1 MNFIK
6 YCELPENEAWITQ
19 MMWKMKLD
27 TGFDEQA
34 LIEAVEEQAELDGIA
49 LDTEVTGQSLDY
61 GADYEQF
68 FATQYDELGD
78 PQDGPYPRSGAI

>member
-34 LIEAVEEQAELDGIA
+34 LIDAVYEQAELEDVLLEDQDDLGENA
-49 LDTEVTGQSLDY
+49 
-61 GADYEQF
+61 YEF
-68 FATQYDELGD
+68 FASWYDELGY
-78 PQDGPYPRSGAI
+78 PEDGAYPKSGAI

>member
-34 LIEAVEEQAELDGIA
+34 LIEAVEEQAELEGAA
-49 LDTEVTGQSLDY
+49 LTDAYEEPDY
-61 GADYEQF
+61 GAF
-68 FATQYDELGD
+68 FARWYDELD
-78 PQDGPYPRSGAI
+78 YNESCGAI

>member
-27 TGFDEQA
+27 TGFDEIA
-34 LIEAVEEQAELDGIA
+34 LADAVLEQAEDEHVA
-49 LDTEVTGQSLDY
+49 LTVEPDDELST
-61 GADYEQF
+61 F
-68 FATQYDELGD
+68 FASWYDELD
-78 PQDGPYPRSGAI
+78 HNESCGAI

>member
-6 YCELPENEAWITQ
+6 YCELPENEEWITQ

-34 LIEAVEEQAELDGIA
+34 LIEAVEEQAELEG
-49 LDTEVTGQSLDY
+49 VTLTIDEYNKYNGDI
-61 GADYEQF
+61 ETF
-68 FATQYDELGD
+68 FAEWYDELD
-78 PQDGPYPRSGAI
+78 YNESGAI